1 MKANTGAKRLL
12 ILVVDDD
19 WETSKLVKYNLEN
32 KSTKVIEAA
41 TGLDGIRILSET
53 KVDLILL
60 DIKLPDFN
68 GWGILSLLRLTEP
81 LRNLPVIVTS
91 IEPPDTALIK
101 RLRPNDYIQKPFDM
115 RDLLMRVRKV
125 ASFGVLINDS
135 SASLR
140 DGGAYENH

>member
-1 MKANTGAKRLL
+1 MKANTGAKRFL

-41 TGLDGIRILSET
+41 TGLDGIRILNET

-125 ASFGVLINDS
+125 TSSGVLINDS

-140 DGGAYENH
+140 DGGAYESH

>member
-32 KSTKVIEAA
+32 KNTKVIEAA
-41 TGLDGIRILSET
+41 TGLDGIRILNET

-125 ASFGVLINDS
+125 TSFGVLINDS

-140 DGGAYENH
+140 DGGAYESH